1 MNNTIKHLA
10 NGDFTVI
17 YQEQKRILPTQQ
29 QFDLYKDKYFIYN
42 FETDEY
48 LRDEQDKM
56 KLCIFK
62 SRSIAMNYVD
72 EDEIVV
78 SFDKL
83 PMRLKLELL

>member
-1 MNNTIKHLA
+1 MNNTIKHLD

-78 SFDKL
+78 AFDKL

>member
-1 MNNTIKHLA
+1 MNNTIIKHA